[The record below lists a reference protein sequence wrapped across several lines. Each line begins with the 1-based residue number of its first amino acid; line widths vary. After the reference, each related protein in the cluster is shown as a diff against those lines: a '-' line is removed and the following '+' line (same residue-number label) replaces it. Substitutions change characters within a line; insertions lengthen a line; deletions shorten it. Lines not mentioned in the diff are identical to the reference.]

1 MKATNEEI
9 MAIVKSGELSLDT
22 KNLSAS
28 ASLRKAGLDSL
39 DASLL
44 FLTIQE
50 KYGLKVADEDVAR
63 LDTVDA
69 IVQFV
74 NQQVA

>member
-1 MKATNEEI
+1 MKATSQEI
-9 MAIVKSGELSLDT
+9 MDIVKSGELSLET
-22 KNLSAS
+22 KNLSTS

-50 KYGLKVADEDVAR
+50 KYNLKVADDDVAR
-63 LDTVDA
+63 LDTVDD
-69 IVQFV
+69 IVAFV
-74 NQQVA
+74 NQQAA

>member
-1 MKATNEEI
+1 MKATAQEI
-9 MAIVKSGELSLDT
+9 MEILQSGELSLET
-22 KNLSAS
+22 KALTTS

-50 KYGLKVADEDVAR
+50 KYNLQIADEDVAR
-63 LDTVDA
+63 LDTVDD
-69 IVQFV
+69 IVSFV
-74 NQQVA
+74 NQQTA

>member
-1 MKATNEEI
+1 MKATAQEI
-9 MAIVKSGELSLDT
+9 MEIVNSGELSLET
-22 KNLSAS
+22 NNLGTS

-50 KYGLKVADEDVAR
+50 KYGLKIADEDVAR
-63 LDTVDA
+63 LDTVDD
-69 IVQFV
+69 IVTFV

>member
-1 MKATNEEI
+1 MKATSEEI
-9 MAIVKSGELSLDT
+9 MTIVKSGELSLET
-22 KNLSAS
+22 KNLSTS

-50 KYGLKVADEDVAR
+50 KYGLQVADEDVAR

-69 IVQFV
+69 IVEFV